1 MSYLIHHFKALEDY
15 LFLLIFLLQVLQNDE
30 AGKKNNQQYFFPTEE
45 VNNYNVL
52 INGRNIYDQ
61 RVMSEKYQQDTVM
74 VIQKTVY

>member
-15 LFLLIFLLQVLQNDE
+15 LFLLILLLQVLQNDE

-74 VIQKTVY
+74 VIQQTVY